1 MAESDYLT
9 KTLKAL
15 MLVLLDGKRQKEQVD
30 ILDRAGF
37 GQTDIADILGST
49 SKAISVRLAEVRR
62 ERNSKRGKKS

>member
-1 MAESDYLT
+1 MAEGDYLT

-15 MLVLLDGKRQKEQVD
+15 MLVSLDGRRQREQVD

-49 SKAISVRLAEVRR
+49 PKAISVRLAEVRS